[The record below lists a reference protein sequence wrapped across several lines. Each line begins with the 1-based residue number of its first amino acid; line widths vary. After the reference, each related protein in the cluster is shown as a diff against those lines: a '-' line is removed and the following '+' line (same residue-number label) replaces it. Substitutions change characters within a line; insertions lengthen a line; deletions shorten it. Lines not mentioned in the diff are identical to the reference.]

1 MVTSQGKTLQRT
13 GYKIQMYIP
22 WMENR
27 ILLQRVEKII
37 LAMHF
42 ARVSRTLVCMCSA
55 GVRHDV
61 MRGNELLRS
70 LCHTVPS
77 SARGRVPQSILTS
90 MLHLHCIYSGQFS
103 SYRNWKLFL
112 LYQNGVEFLNPFGY
126 NKGGKLEKAVIVGA
140 I

>member
-1 MVTSQGKTLQRT
+1 
-13 GYKIQMYIP
+13 
-22 WMENR
+22 
-27 ILLQRVEKII
+27 
-37 LAMHF
+37 MHF

-77 SARGRVPQSILTS
+77 SARARVPQSILTS

-112 LYQNGVEFLNPFGY
+112 LYQNGVEF
-126 NKGGKLEKAVIVGA
+126 
-140 I
+140 

>member
-1 MVTSQGKTLQRT
+1 
-13 GYKIQMYIP
+13 
-22 WMENR
+22 
-27 ILLQRVEKII
+27 
-37 LAMHF
+37 
-42 ARVSRTLVCMCSA
+42 
-55 GVRHDV
+55 

-77 SARGRVPQSILTS
+77 SARARVPQSILTS

-126 NKGGKLEKAVIVGA
+126 NKGGKLDKAVIVGA
-140 I
+140 ILRFNHNLTSNNVKIEEGQRCPLHAALHRAAVGRV